1 MTADTTT
8 ASTPVVRR
16 RGPRHIGR
24 TAASSLAL
32 RWLVFAVAV
41 GLWQL
46 VTYVLPEEDKLYFP
60 PPSAIAA
67 RMYHLWLSGPADH
80 LFLTDAAT
88 GNIYPSLARML
99 GGWLLAAV
107 IGVTAG
113 ILLGRSQH
121 LIEYVDPLIQLARAI
136 PSPTLIPVFIVIF
149 KLGTTMRVAVIV
161 FGVLWP
167 ILLNTIDGARSVEPL
182 KLDIARVFALTRF
195 QRFRLIILPSATPK
209 IFAGLRVSLSLS
221 IILMVISEMVGG
233 TDGIGYTLYSA
244 RDAFE
249 TVDMWAAIVLLGI
262 IGYTFNSALLRVE
275 RRVLAWHRGAQRAED

>member
-8 ASTPVVRR
+8 ASAPVLRR
-16 RGPRHIGR
+16 SPRPLGR
-24 TAASSLAL
+24 SGASGLAL
-32 RWLVFAVAV
+32 RWLVFAVTL

-46 VTYVLPEEDKLYFP
+46 ATYVVPEDDKLYFP
-60 PPSAIAA
+60 PPSSIIV

-88 GNIYPSLARML
+88 GNIFPSLARMF
-99 GGWLLAAV
+99 GGWLIAGV

-113 ILLGRSQH
+113 ILLGRSRH

-149 KLGTTMRVAVIV
+149 KLGTTMRIAVIV

-167 ILLNTIDGARSVEPL
+167 ILLNTIEGARSVEPL
-182 KLDIARVFALTRF
+182 QLDIARVFALTRT

-209 IFAGLRVSLSLS
+209 IFAGLRVSLSMS

-233 TDGIGYTLYSA
+233 TDGIGYTIYA
-244 RDAFE
+244 AKDAFE
-249 TVDMWAAIVLLGI
+249 ILDMWSAILLLGI

-275 RRVLAWHRGAQRAED
+275 RHVLAWHRGAQRAED